1 VALLEVLRVHKH
13 FDGVAALSGVSLHV
27 ERGEIVGLIGPNG
40 AGKTTLFHCITG
52 ALRPDLTLLL
62 DLPPETGLA
71 RARGT
76 RGGDRFER
84 EDLAFFERVR
94 AAYLGR
100 ARAEPARFRVIDA
113 AAPLEA
119 VLAAVDAALAPL
131 LGAAAGEA
139 G

>member
-1 VALLEVLRVHKH
+1 
-13 FDGVAALSGVSLHV
+13 
-27 ERGEIVGLIGPNG
+27 
-40 AGKTTLFHCITG
+40 
-52 ALRPDLTLLL
+52 
-62 DLPPETGLA
+62 
-71 RARGT
+71 
-76 RGGDRFER
+76 
-84 EDLAFFERVR
+84 VR